1 MKSIIVKGVKTE
13 CVGSIM
19 IERAAFN
26 EATNK
31 LLWSILCKRLI
42 DETRVE
48 LCNRLDNTSF
58 KYAIL
63 SLTPNELE
71 ALVADSSEK
80 NEEITHTLY
89 TTHNLA
95 VYVTVADGGT
105 ALHLCVVNFEIR

>member
-19 IERAAFN
+19 IERTAFN

-63 SLTPNELE
+63 SLTPSGLE
-71 ALVADSSEK
+71 ALIADSSEK
-80 NEEITHTLY
+80 NEEITHILY

-95 VYVTVADGGT
+95 VYVIVADGGT